1 MAYKVIEGFADL
13 QDEAYIYSPGDEY
26 PREGTIVS
34 RERYAELASSDNKI
48 GRPLIERVDKKKK
61 K

>member
-1 MAYKVIEGFADL
+1 MAYKVLSAFADL
-13 QDEAYIYSPGDEY
+13 QDDSYVYNVGDEY

-34 RERYAELASSDNKI
+34 RERYAELSGSDNRQ
-48 GRPLIERVDKKKK
+48 GRPLIERIDKKKK

>member
-1 MAYKVIEGFADL
+1 MAYKVLIAFADL
-13 QDEAYIYSPGDEY
+13 QDENYVYNPGDDY

-34 RERYAELASSDNKI
+34 KERYAELSGSDNLMRK
-48 GRPLIERVDKKKK
+48 PLIEKVDKKKK

>member
-1 MAYKVIEGFADL
+1 MAYKVLIAFADL
-13 QDEAYIYSPGDEY
+13 QDENYVYNPGDDY

-34 RERYAELASSDNKI
+34 KERYAELSGSDNLMGK
-48 GRPLIERVDKKKK
+48 PLIEKVDKKKK

>member
-1 MAYKVIEGFADL
+1 MAYKVLNAFADL
-13 QDEAYIYSPGDEY
+13 QDDSYVYNVGDEY

-34 RERYAELASSDNKI
+34 RERYAELSGSDNRQGK
-48 GRPLIERVDKKKK
+48 PLIERIDKKKK